1 MNKKHVKDKTIK
13 ESKYNIFNILK
24 NYDEK
29 EREIIQ
35 RI

>member
-1 MNKKHVKDKTIK
+1 VNKKHVKDKTIK
-13 ESKYNIFNILK
+13 ESKYNKFNILK

>member
-1 MNKKHVKDKTIK
+1 MNKKLVKDKTIK
-13 ESKYNIFNILK
+13 EHKYKKFNILK

-29 EREIIQ
+29 EREILQ